1 MLKSATAAIALILA
15 LILPEPVWGQS
26 VPCMARDEMLGTLE
40 RDYGEVPVA
49 YGTAGDRLVE
59 MTASPDGRTWS
70 LIVTWPEGGSC
81 IFAAGQDWEVFPVKR
96 GRGS

>member
-1 MLKSATAAIALILA
+1 
-15 LILPEPVWGQS
+15 
-26 VPCMARDEMLGTLE
+26 MARDEMLSTLE

-49 YGTAGDRLVE
+49 HGTAGNRLVE

-96 GRGS
+96 SGQPS